1 MHTPNDSAKY
11 GALGRRP
18 IHPFPARMAP
28 SIALEGIRGR
38 GEQLTILDPMVGS
51 GVVPAIARSAGH
63 RAIGVDVDP
72 LAVLISRVWTT
83 PLDRDLFKAYA
94 DGILD
99 ECRSGFDS
107 VPDDDA
113 FPECA
118 DGETRRFVEYW
129 FDLPARRQLV
139 LLARAID
146 AVDDGTVSEA
156 LWCAFSRLI
165 ISKQSGASLAMDLS
179 HGRPHRVFAAAPTLP
194 FSGFLRAVD
203 VVASNSIAHTEA
215 QAGVE
220 VDVRLG
226 DARALSIADDSI
238 DVVLTSPPYL
248 NAIDYIR
255 CSKFSLVWMGYS
267 IAALRAVRSGSVG
280 TEVGLYSGDRPLV
293 RDILASLELG
303 PGFPARQAAIL
314 TRYITDLG
322 RIVSEVARVLKPLG
336 HAVFVIGEN
345 TLRGFFIRNSH
356 IVQAVADQVGL
367 TCSSTSARELPPN
380 RRYLPPPATA
390 GSGGHMGARMR
401 REVVLTF
408 EKRE

>member
-1 MHTPNDSAKY
+1 MGTPNESAKY
-11 GALGRRP
+11 EVVGRRP

-28 SIALEGIRGR
+28 SIALEVISGR
-38 GEQLTILDPMVGS
+38 REQITILDPMVGS

-83 PLDRDLFKAYA
+83 PMDQYPFRGRARA
-94 DGILD
+94 ILD

-107 VPDDDA
+107 VSEDDA
-113 FPECA
+113 FPVGA
-118 DGETRRFVEYW
+118 DAETRRFVEYW
-129 FDLPARRQLV
+129 FDVPARKQLAS
-139 LLARAID
+139 LARAIE

-179 HGRPHRVFAAAPTLP
+179 HGRPHRAFAEAPTLP

-203 VVASNSIAHTEA
+203 VVARNSIPHTEA
-215 QAGVE
+215 QPGVE
-220 VDVRLG
+220 VDVQLG

-267 IAALRAVRSGSVG
+267 IAALRAIRSGSVG
-280 TEVGLYSGDRPLV
+280 TEVGLYSEDAGWV
-293 RDILASLELG
+293 GEIVASLGLG
-303 PGFPARQAAIL
+303 PGFPARQTAIL
-314 TRYITDLG
+314 ARYITDLG
-322 RIVSEVARVLKPLG
+322 RVVSEVARVLKPLG
-336 HAVFVIGEN
+336 RAVFVIGEN

-356 IVQAVADQVGL
+356 IVQVVADQVGL
-367 TCSSTSARELPPN
+367 SCSSTSARDLPPN
-380 RRYLPPPATA
+380 RRYLPPPATV
-390 GSGGHMGARMR
+390 GTGGHMGARMR

-408 EKRE
+408 EKRQ